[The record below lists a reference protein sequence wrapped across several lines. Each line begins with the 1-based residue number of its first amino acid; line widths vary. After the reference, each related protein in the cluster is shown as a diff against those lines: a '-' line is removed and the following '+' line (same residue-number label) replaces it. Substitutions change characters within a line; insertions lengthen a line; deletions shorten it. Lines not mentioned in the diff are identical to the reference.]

1 MCQRYLLFVTL
12 FVLNS
17 RVPYNLTQKTSDTI
31 RRPIKLLWMPQE
43 LLTIFVWR
51 SHKEDK
57 ERNLSEEKEETVPF
71 FSMSI
76 AELISCLVG
85 VLKSHCCQHIERT
98 RYLVWALLP
107 KVWYQRSL
115 RNKMARKY
123 VHRDAE
129 INPIKKF
136 QLNK

>member
-1 MCQRYLLFVTL
+1 MCQRHLLFVTL

-43 LLTIFVWR
+43 LLTIFVLR
-51 SHKEDK
+51 RNHREDK

-85 VLKSHCCQHIERT
+85 VLKVIAVNILKG

-115 RNKMARKY
+115 RNRMARKY
-123 VHRDAE
+123 TGTL
-129 INPIKKF
+129 K
-136 QLNK
+136 